1 LENTNQ
7 SQLISSRIIEEKV
20 ILPDFAGD
28 FSRRILLSHV
38 ICLVDEEL
46 SIIYY
51 YMIIKSAVY

>member
-1 LENTNQ
+1 
-7 SQLISSRIIEEKV
+7 
-20 ILPDFAGD
+20 LPDFAGD